1 MSRNDRRARK
11 TDCND
16 AGSMKRYLARMQTPS
31 ARKATI
37 DAFNATPAEMG
48 AAAVR
53 AARKNRQPVE

>member
-1 MSRNDRRARK
+1 
-11 TDCND
+11 
-16 AGSMKRYLARMQTPS
+16 MKRYLARMQTPS